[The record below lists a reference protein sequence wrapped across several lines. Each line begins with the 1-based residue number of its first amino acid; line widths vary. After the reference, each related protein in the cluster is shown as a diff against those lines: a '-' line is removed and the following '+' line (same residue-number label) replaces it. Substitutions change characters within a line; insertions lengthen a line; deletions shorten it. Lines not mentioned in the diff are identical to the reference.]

1 MKRLDWDDLSDGRA
15 DSLDGKEIEIAGW
28 MVPPEGER
36 ASDYFLLSAEPPGCC
51 LPTDPMAVVEVLAVS
66 SMSIEA
72 GKVALVGTW
81 HLLREDPTSWR
92 FQLRAAR
99 LSNPVTRRR
108 VLGGSVVA
116 GLFGHVC
123 ATPAMGD
130 TGAGASTWP
139 ESPAG
144 HTPAPSVSDAARA
157 IVATTVTVDIHSH
170 AGSIIGVRRVETAAP
185 FTPVAAP
192 MKAGGMRVVCLAI
205 VADSPTHRV
214 MADRRIH
221 PFREPEPGE
230 LYAYGNKGF
239 SRLHELARSDG
250 LNLVSDRA
258 AMSAARPE
266 APSIIVTAEGADF
279 LDGSA
284 DRVDEFHEKW
294 GLRHLQL
301 THYRV
306 NELGDIQTEPPVHGG
321 LTEAGV
327 AVIKRCNA
335 RGIVVDVAHATF
347 DLVKRAAE
355 VTTKPLILSHTSF
368 NPAPKSR
375 SRLINA
381 EHAKLIAG
389 TGGVIGIWP
398 PAGIFPDL
406 ASLAHGMADMAEIV
420 GADHVGLGTDTM
432 GLVGPS
438 VFDNYSR
445 LPELA
450 QALLDVGFNA
460 EEAGKVLGG
469 NYQRAFEATL
479 T

>member
-1 MKRLDWDDLSDGRA
+1 MKRLDWDDLAQGRA
-15 DSLDGKEIEIAGW
+15 DSLDGEEVEIAGW
-28 MVPPEGER
+28 MAPPEGER
-36 ASDYFLLSAEPPGCC
+36 AADYFLFSAEPPGCC
-51 LPTDPMAVVEVLAVS
+51 LPTDPLAAIEVLAVS
-66 SMSIEA
+66 RIPIEA
-72 GKVALVGTW
+72 GKVALRGTW
-81 HLLREDPTSWR
+81 HVLRGDPTGWR

-99 LSNPVTRRR
+99 LGNPVTRRR
-108 VLGGSVVA
+108 MLASGLIA
-116 GLFGHVC
+116 GLFGHAC
-123 ATPAMGD
+123 APPAVD
-130 TGAGASTWP
+130 GAGAGAPTRPGSAVDHA
-139 ESPAG
+139 PATG
-144 HTPAPSVSDAARA
+144 VSDAARA
-157 IVATTVTVDIHSH
+157 VVAATVTVDIHSH
-170 AGSIIGVRRVETAAP
+170 AGSLIGVKRVESEAP
-185 FTPVAAP
+185 FTPLAAP
-192 MKAGGMRVVCLAI
+192 MKAGGMRIVCLAI

-239 SRLHELARSDG
+239 ARLHALVGSEG

-258 AMSAARPE
+258 AMSAARRD
-266 APSIIVTAEGADF
+266 APAIVVTAEGADF

-306 NELGDIQTEPPVHGG
+306 NALGDIQTEDPVHGG
-321 LTEAGV
+321 LTDAGA

-335 RGIVVDVAHATF
+335 RGIVVDVAHGTF
-347 DLVKRAAE
+347 DLVKRAVQ
-355 VTTKPLILSHTSF
+355 VTTKPLVLSHTSF

-375 SRLINA
+375 SRLIDA

-406 ASLAHGMADMAEIV
+406 ASLAHGMARMADIV
-420 GADHVGLGTDTM
+420 GAEHIGLGTDTM

-438 VFDNYSR
+438 AFDDYAR

-450 QALLDVGFNA
+450 QALLDAGFNA
-460 EEAGKVLGG
+460 EEAGKILGG
-469 NYQRAFEATL
+469 NYQRVFEVTL